1 MADNDGLRD
10 LTVDLMTGRVRKN
23 GYTQGS
29 NRKYFFGKP
38 DNTPGNTTQK
48 GYSDCSSAVRA
59 AILAATGKDIGSNTN
74 AQVKNRA
81 NGVVVDQT
89 DGYYPN
95 ESRLL
100 PGDCLYFKGNS
111 AHVFDVGHVEM
122 YIGDGECC
130 GHGSGTGP
138 TIKNLRDYCKSRAS
152 SSRRYFMAIRW
163 IGDGEG
169 VSDEDNAL
177 GTRLLKRGSTGA
189 DVTQLQM
196 HLIELGYELPRY
208 GADGQYG
215 AETEEA
221 VKQFQRAHDLL
232 VDGEYGPLTHAALMA
247 ALDGLNGD
255 EATDEDPGVVDPDAP
270 FVVITGESVYARK
283 GPLTGYGIFTVVH
296 KGERYEHIATARN
309 GWNCIAIGDTTAWV
323 SDKYSSIE

>member
-1 MADNDGLRD
+1 
-10 LTVDLMTGRVRKN
+10 
-23 GYTQGS
+23 
-29 NRKYFFGKP
+29 
-38 DNTPGNTTQK
+38 
-48 GYSDCSSAVRA
+48 
-59 AILAATGKDIGSNTN
+59 
-74 AQVKNRA
+74 
-81 NGVVVDQT
+81 
-89 DGYYPN
+89 
-95 ESRLL
+95 
-100 PGDCLYFKGNS
+100 
-111 AHVFDVGHVEM
+111 
-122 YIGDGECC
+122 
-130 GHGSGTGP
+130 
-138 TIKNLRDYCKSRAS
+138 
-152 SSRRYFMAIRW
+152 
-163 IGDGEG
+163 
-169 VSDEDNAL
+169 
-177 GTRLLKRGSTGA
+177 
-189 DVTQLQM
+189 M